1 MPDFTKRV
9 QTPEG
14 CFDISFRE
22 VAADESGEYL
32 VTVVEDDYAAPPFAM
47 RFTNGCW
54 KILNAAHVAFWIVQ
68 LEGVL
73 QETILE
79 NLM

>member
-1 MPDFTKRV
+1 MSGFTQKV

-14 CFDISFRE
+14 CFDISFQE
-22 VAADESGEYL
+22 LAAGQSSEYL
-32 VTVVEDDYAAPPFAM
+32 VTVVEDDYAAPPFSM

-79 NLM
+79 NLG